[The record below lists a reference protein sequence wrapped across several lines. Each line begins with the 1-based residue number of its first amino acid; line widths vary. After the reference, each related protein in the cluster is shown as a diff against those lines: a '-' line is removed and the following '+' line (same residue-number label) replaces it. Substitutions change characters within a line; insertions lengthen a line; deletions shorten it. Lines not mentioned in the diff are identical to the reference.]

1 MATRQLLST
10 ILSSIIYGHSITA
23 MGFVGAAVVFATIG
37 VRIYLKITKGNSI
50 KNEKKVSKQLENVVV
65 NGSK

>member
-10 ILSSIIYGHSITA
+10 ILSSIIYGHRITA

-37 VRIYLKITKGNSI
+37 VRIYLKITKGKPS
-50 KNEKKVSKQLENVVV
+50 KNVNKVSKQLQNVVV